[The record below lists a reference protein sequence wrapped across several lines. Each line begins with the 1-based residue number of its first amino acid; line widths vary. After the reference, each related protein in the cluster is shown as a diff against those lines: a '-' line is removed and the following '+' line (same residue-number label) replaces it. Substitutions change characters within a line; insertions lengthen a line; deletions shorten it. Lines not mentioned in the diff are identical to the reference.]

1 MKKSIKLTETD
12 LENIIL
18 RILKEQTGPGITSFG
33 LDNSRENAR
42 VSKQNENI
50 SLEKKYPCI
59 PEDVRPFAEYVVQN
73 KQKLMSELGVD
84 ANTLL
89 FMAKAAIGIIGR
101 ETLFRTYSEWS
112 DDAAEFLHSI
122 GFGFLPKSAVGGLN
136 LVNKISGKPQKQ
148 MSLGS
153 AQFTEKTWNDY
164 GLDKKVGSY
173 SDSFSSLKQGIG
185 TLHRI
190 NDDYKR
196 ALKVGNGTGPSVNPI
211 AVRTKGIKGIDG
223 TGNNA
228 MDLAIVAHNMPGLI
242 TRWCETK
249 DPNYAA
255 PCDKTLYQPFP
266 QSKPELKIMVL
277 QNKPI
282 ANYFPNKGSGQ
293 QTSIGYLEK
302 VVRYMN
308 SFGCLKF

>member
-136 LVNKISGKPQKQ
+136 LVNKISGKPVLLYT
-148 MSLGS
+148 SFNS
-153 AQFTEKTWNDY
+153 HNEPII
-164 GLDKKVGSY
+164 
-173 SDSFSSLKQGIG
+173 DSPNQAFD
-185 TLHRI
+185 TLE
-190 NDDYKR
+190 
-196 ALKVGNGTGPSVNPI
+196 
-211 AVRTKGIKGIDG
+211 KGIVDKLVI
-223 TGNNA
+223 GNY
-228 MDLAIVAHNMPGLI
+228 VYY
-242 TRWCETK
+242 R
-249 DPNYAA
+249 
-255 PCDKTLYQPFP
+255 
-266 QSKPELKIMVL
+266 
-277 QNKPI
+277 
-282 ANYFPNKGSGQ
+282 
-293 QTSIGYLEK
+293 
-302 VVRYMN
+302 
-308 SFGCLKF
+308 